1 MQMSVM
7 FGILMTMLSTETVT
21 ARQLAEKFELS
32 QRSIYRY
39 VSAISES
46 GVPLI
51 SKMGRNGGWSVM
63 SNYKL
68 RSIFFTKDEY
78 DRMIFN
84 TTTSSMSD
92 ILNST
97 VLDKLQGIQRSIGDN
112 CVLQSNQLVV
122 DTKAGE
128 DMQDKL
134 SIMQQAIEGRRLL
147 EIEYHSLLG
156 QIIRRNVE
164 PHSLVLKDGLWYVYC
179 YCRLRDG
186 WRYFRISRIAD
197 IAVQSHGFLPRMF
210 SVDLSQIEGFAT
222 AGKQIIDVSLTV
234 SRNSITAV
242 EEWLGLGCMRASGNA
257 YIVNTSQPY
266 DDWLIDKI
274 IGLGSG
280 VVVDSPVQLRNA
292 IAKRCQDILSNYNA

>member
-46 GVPLI
+46 GVPLV
-51 SKMGRNGGWSVM
+51 SKLGRNGGWSVM

-68 RSIFFTKDEY
+68 RSIFFTKEEY

-97 VLDKLQGIQRSIGDN
+97 VLDKLQGIQHSISDK

-134 SIMQQAIEGRRLL
+134 STMQQAIEGHRLL
-147 EIEYHSLLG
+147 EIEYHSLVG
-156 QIIRRNVE
+156 HIGHRYVE
-164 PHSLVLKDGLWYVYC
+164 PYSLVLKEGLWYVYC
-179 YCRLRDG
+179 YCRLREG

-197 IAVQSHGFLPRMF
+197 IAVQNHGFLPRMF
-210 SVDLSQIEGFAT
+210 TVDLSQIEGFAT
-222 AGKQIIDVSLTV
+222 AGKELVDVTMTV
-234 SRNSITAV
+234 GSNSISAV
-242 EEWLGLGCMRASGNA
+242 EEWLGLGCMTASGDE
-257 YIVNTSQPY
+257 YSVTTTQPY
-266 DDWLIDKI
+266 DNWLIDKI

-280 VVVDSPVQLRNA
+280 VVVVSPSRLRSD
-292 IAKRCQDILSNYNA
+292 IAKRCQDIFANYK